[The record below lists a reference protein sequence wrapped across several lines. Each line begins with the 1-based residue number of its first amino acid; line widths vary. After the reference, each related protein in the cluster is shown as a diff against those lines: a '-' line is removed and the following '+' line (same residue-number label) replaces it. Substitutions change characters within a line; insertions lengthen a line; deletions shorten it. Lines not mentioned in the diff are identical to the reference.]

1 MGSRLGPNYACLFVG
16 YVEERMLAENTGR
29 KPDLYKRYM
38 DDVAGAASGSEQDL
52 QQCLDFAS
60 KYHPKHV
67 YTWSISSD
75 KLPFLDIFMT
85 PCDDRL
91 STSIYYK
98 DTDSHSYL
106 NFGSSHPSKCKLS
119 IPHTQ
124 FLRLRKICSE
134 DDVFQSEATTME
146 TFFAARGYPHDLISR
161 ARLRAE
167 ERQRA
172 DLLVTSHGSNC
183 TAADRSPLVITYYP
197 KNIAVCN
204 ILLRNYTSLQDDDS
218 IKVTFDKPPLK
229 AFRRAKN
236 LKDLLVHSSLPQV
249 LQRQKGTFPCNR
261 RDCRTCPFINSSD
274 RITTTQGQIKISG
287 FFTCISG
294 QLIYCISCRKCPGV
308 VYIGETGRRLG
319 DRFREHRLDVIKK
332 KVALPVP
339 AHFMGMAT
347 SWRTC
352 KYP

>member
-1 MGSRLGPNYACLFVG
+1 MTSR
-16 YVEERMLAENTGR
+16 
-29 KPDLYKRYM
+29 
-38 DDVAGAASGSEQDL
+38 
-52 QQCLDFAS
+52 
-60 KYHPKHV
+60 
-67 YTWSISSD
+67 
-75 KLPFLDIFMT
+75 
-85 PCDDRL
+85 DDRL

-106 NFGSSHPSKCKLS
+106 NFGSSHPSKCKSS

-134 DDVFQSEATTME
+134 DDVFQSEAKTME
-146 TFFAARGYPHDLISR
+146 AFFAARGYPHDLITR
-161 ARLRAE
+161 ASLRAE

-172 DLLVTSHGSNC
+172 DLLVTTPGSNG
-183 TAADRSPLVITYYP
+183 TAADRPPLVITYHP

-204 ILLRNYTSLQDDDS
+204 ILLRNYTILRDDDGTT
-218 IKVTFDKPPLK
+218 VAFDKTPLK

-249 LQRQKGTFPCNR
+249 LQRQIGSFPCNR

-287 FFTCISG
+287 FFTCISS
-294 QLIYCISCRKCPGV
+294 QLIYSVSRRKCPGV
-308 VYIGETGRRLG
+308 VYIGETGRGLG

-332 KVALPVP
+332 KVAPPVP
-339 AHFMGMAT
+339 AHFAGMDHQLEDMQVAVIT
-347 SWRTC
+347 AGLPEQGKRRREEMRFIHNFGILVPGGLNQDFSFT
-352 KYP
+352 